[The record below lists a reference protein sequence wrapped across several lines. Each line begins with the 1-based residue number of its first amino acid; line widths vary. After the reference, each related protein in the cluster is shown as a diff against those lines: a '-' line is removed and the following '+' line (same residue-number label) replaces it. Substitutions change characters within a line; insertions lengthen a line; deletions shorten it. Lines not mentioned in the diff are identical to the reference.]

1 MPTID
6 DFLPKL
12 TAASGPVSLA
22 ATLPRQ
28 FSVSA
33 CGPYP
38 LASHVDIPSNSNG
51 GELLL
56 ALNDISV
63 SPVTLLSIVP
73 DHDTRR
79 IVVTLAPMQLNGTYE
94 LFGLESAKVQL
105 DTGGLMAPLA
115 SFAMGAST
123 ADDNDPP
130 TITEKQYDQL
140 QQANDQRTQLNQTA
154 NGRSLLDMFNQ
165 HNDAYNAVFTTN
177 TRLRKYW
184 IGDGATE
191 QMSDYTSQALD
202 TPGMPVNPAITDKS
216 FGTTSQSYNENAL
229 AQQLN
234 LYGAC
239 YHPYPEAATAAL
251 TFQTQVANA
260 TQNTQQN
267 VVPMTAQAVY
277 GAVDKASPANQANL
291 LLQTQSLESALSRIL
306 DNSHDDTDLDLCVQH
321 GFIMDA
327 ETQARVQSIYAES
340 LRLHDPKR
348 RLPLHSGPFSSS
360 LAQSC
365 FVFALSEQP
374 DGALTLKLQRSNLSV
389 PALDLDSARWQGQA
403 GEVGRSRLGSAN
415 FIRGILEDRIAS
427 QLTRVLRMLASQEA

>member
-12 TAASGPVSLA
+12 TAASGTASLA
-22 ATLPRQ
+22 ATLPQQ

-63 SPVTLLSIVP
+63 SPVKLLSVVP
-73 DHDTRR
+73 DRDASR
-79 IVVTLAPMQLNGTYE
+79 IVVNLAPMQLSGTYD

-115 SFAMGAST
+115 SFAVGAST
-123 ADDNDPP
+123 VDDADPP

-154 NGRSLLDMFNQ
+154 NGRSLLDTFNQ
-165 HNDAYNAVFTTN
+165 HNDAYTDVFN
-177 TRLRKYW
+177 NNSQLRTSWAK
-184 IGDGATE
+184 GGAIAE
-191 QMSDYTSQALD
+191 MFDYTSQALA
-202 TPGMPVNPAITDKS
+202 TSGMPVNPQDKL
-216 FGTTSQSYNENAL
+216 FGTQQLSYNMHAFS
-229 AQQLN
+229 QKIH
-234 LYGAC
+234 LYYAC
-239 YHPYPEAATAAL
+239 LKPYPDAAVAAL
-251 TFQTQVANA
+251 SFQAQVATN
-260 TQNTQQN
+260 TQNTQQT
-267 VVPMTAQAVY
+267 VVPMTADSVY
-277 GAVDKASPANQANL
+277 NTVNTAPPANQAA
-291 LLQTQSLESALSRIL
+291 LQLQIQSLQETFARIA
-306 DNSHDDTDLDLCVQH
+306 DNTHDDTDLDLCVQH
-321 GFIMDA
+321 GFVMDPD
-327 ETQARVQSIYAES
+327 TIVRVQAIYAES

-360 LAQSC
+360 LAESH

-374 DGALTLKLQRSNLSV
+374 DGALTLKLQRSSLSV
-389 PALDLDSARWQGQA
+389 PVLDLETAQWQGQA
-403 GEVGRSRLGSAN
+403 GEIGRSRLGSAN

-427 QLTRVLRMLASQEA
+427 QLTRVLRTLASQEA